1 MLDVPTY
8 IPLETAAARC
18 GLDPAVLNRAID
30 YGTIRA
36 VNVDGNG
43 GLAVAEEDVKVLAI
57 GRDEQLE
64 GKAIRVTEAAKK
76 YGVSHQS
83 LNNWAE
89 YGYIRII
96 EQGPKLLL
104 LDEADVKQAAAIF
117 KKAKEKTGSPV
128 RAGWI
133 LKRSMQYLRD

>member
-1 MLDVPTY
+1 
-8 IPLETAAARC
+8 
-18 GLDPAVLNRAID
+18 
-30 YGTIRA
+30 
-36 VNVDGNG
+36 VDGNG

-96 EQGPKLLL
+96 EQSPKLLL